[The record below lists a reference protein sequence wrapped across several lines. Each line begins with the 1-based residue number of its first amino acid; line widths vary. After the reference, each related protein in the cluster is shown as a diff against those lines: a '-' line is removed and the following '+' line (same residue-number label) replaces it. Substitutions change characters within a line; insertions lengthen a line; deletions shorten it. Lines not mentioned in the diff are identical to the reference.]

1 MQESERTKAKLILA
15 VGVAMFAIGQ
25 SLLFVV
31 VAPLTRMVGLSE
43 MQFGAAFTL
52 ANITFFLGAAYWGRK
67 SDTAGRKPVFVI
79 GMTGATIGI
88 LLMALSLQAGL
99 AGLASGWGMFALLA
113 LSRAIYGALASSIYP
128 VATAYMA
135 DVTERSER
143 AQGMAVIGGANSL
156 GSILGPAL
164 GGGLAF
170 MGILF
175 PLYVAVGLAFLG
187 CIWAMLFL
195 REPEKH
201 RPPRDPVPLKFTDRR
216 VMPYLIMWGCFF
228 LVFIA
233 LQFITAFYIQDHF
246 GISEMDAVVRTA
258 STALLVMA
266 VVITILQGV
275 VFQIVTLSPHLL
287 LRLCA
292 PAFTVGI
299 VVLAVAPSVPIFVS
313 GFAMIGVAFSCASPG
328 ISGSAS
334 LAVAPHEQGV
344 LAGYIGAASTLGAMG
359 APLFG
364 TSIYQL
370 APNAPMLA
378 GIAIFAVLSVF
389 GLTIPASYGDAD
401 LAPANPGAAAN
412 PEPGPVAD

>member
-1 MQESERTKAKLILA
+1 
-15 VGVAMFAIGQ
+15 
-25 SLLFVV
+25 
-31 VAPLTRMVGLSE
+31 
-43 MQFGAAFTL
+43 MQFGAAFSL
-52 ANITFFLGAAYWGRK
+52 ANITFLIGAAYWGRR
-67 SDTAGRKPVFVI
+67 SDKVGRKPVFVI

-135 DVTERSER
+135 DVTERSQR

-170 MGILF
+170 MGVLF
-175 PLYVAVGLAFLG
+175 PLYVSVVLAFLG
-187 CIWAMLFL
+187 CLWAVLFL

-201 RPPRDPVPLKFTDRR
+201 RAPTTPTTPLKFTDPR
-216 VMPYLIMWGCFF
+216 VLPYLIMWGCFF

-246 GISEMDAVVRTA
+246 GVAEMDDVVRTA

-266 VVITILQGV
+266 VVITLLQGL
-275 VFQIVTLSPHLL
+275 VFQIIKLSPQLL

-292 PAFTVGI
+292 PAFTIGI
-299 VVLAVAPSVPIFVS
+299 GILAFAPSVPIFIS

-334 LAVAPHEQGV
+334 LSVAPHEQGI
-344 LAGYIGAASTLGAMG
+344 LAGYIGSASTLGAMF
-359 APLFG
+359 APIFG
-364 TSIYQL
+364 TSVYQL
-370 APNAPMLA
+370 APNAPMLV
-378 GIAIFAVLSVF
+378 GMVIFAILSVYA
-389 GLTIPASYGDAD
+389 LTIQARYGDAD
-401 LAPANPGAAAN
+401 LAVA
-412 PEPGPVAD
+412 PEPAPGRAAE

>member
-1 MQESERTKAKLILA
+1 
-15 VGVAMFAIGQ
+15 MFAIGQ

-31 VAPLTRMVGLSE
+31 VAPLSRMVGLTE
-43 MQFGAAFTL
+43 VQFGWAFTI
-52 ANITFFLGAAYWGRK
+52 ANITFFFGAAYWGRK
-67 SDTAGRKPVFVI
+67 SDTIGRKRVFVI

-99 AGLASGWGMFALLA
+99 SGLASGWGVFALLT
-113 LSRAIYGALASSIYP
+113 LSRAVYGSLASSIYP

-135 DVTERSER
+135 DVTERSQR
-143 AQGMAVIGGANSL
+143 AQGMAIIGGANSV

-170 MGILF
+170 MGVLF

-195 REPEKH
+195 REPQRH
-201 RPPRDPVPLKFTDRR
+201 YPPRERVPLKFTDPR
-216 VMPYLIMWGCFF
+216 VLPYLIMWGCLF
-228 LVFIA
+228 LVFIS
-233 LQFITAFYIQDHF
+233 LQFITAFYIQDSF
-246 GISEMDAVVRTA
+246 EIAEMDEVLPIAGM
-258 STALLVMA
+258 ALVVMA
-266 VVITILQGV
+266 AVIAVLQGV
-275 VFQIVTLSPHLL
+275 VLQLVRVSPRVL

-292 PAFTVGI
+292 PGFAIGVATLAF
-299 VVLAVAPSVPIFVS
+299 APSVPIFIS
-313 GFAMIGVAFSCASPG
+313 GFGIMGFAFACASPG

-344 LAGYIGAASTLGAMG
+344 LAGYIGAASTLGSMG

-364 TSIYQL
+364 TSIYQI

-378 GIAIFAVLSVF
+378 GVVIFSLLSVYA
-389 GLTIPASYGDAD
+389 LTIRSGYGDAETQQTT
-401 LAPANPGAAAN
+401 LGPREAQ
-412 PEPGPVAD
+412 PEPTRAAD

>member
-1 MQESERTKAKLILA
+1 MQESARNKAKYILA

-43 MQFGAAFTL
+43 MQFGSAFSL
-52 ANITFFLGAAYWGRK
+52 ANITFFFGAAYWGRR
-67 SDTAGRKPVFVI
+67 SDKVGRKPVFVI

-113 LSRAIYGALASSIYP
+113 LSRALYGALASSIYP

-135 DVTERSER
+135 DITERSQR

-170 MGILF
+170 MGVLF
-175 PLYVAVGLAFLG
+175 PLYVSVVLAFLG
-187 CIWAMLFL
+187 CIWAVLFL

-201 RPPRDPVPLKFTDRR
+201 RPPSTPQAPLKFTDPR

-246 GISEMDAVVRTA
+246 GVAEMNKVMQIA
-258 STALLVMA
+258 STALLIMA
-266 VVITILQGV
+266 VMITLLQGV
-275 VFQIVTLSPHLL
+275 VFQLVKLSPQLL

-292 PAFTVGI
+292 PAFTIGVAI
-299 VVLAVAPSVPIFVS
+299 LAFAPNIPVFVS
-313 GFAMIGVAFSCASPG
+313 GFAMIGVAFSCAGPG

-334 LAVAPHEQGV
+334 LSVAPHEQGI

-359 APLFG
+359 APIFG
-364 TSIYQL
+364 TTVYQL
-370 APNAPMLA
+370 TPNAPMLV
-378 GIAIFAVLSVF
+378 GVVIFAILSVYA
-389 GLTIPASYGDAD
+389 LRIRTRYGDTDVTMPLTAEPDASRAAD
-401 LAPANPGAAAN
+401 
-412 PEPGPVAD
+412 

>member
-1 MQESERTKAKLILA
+1 LLERERTKAKLILA

-25 SLLFVV
+25 SLLFVI

-43 MQFGAAFTL
+43 MQFGWAFTL
-52 ANITFFLGAAYWGRK
+52 ANITFFIGAAYWGRK
-67 SDTAGRKPVFVI
+67 SDQVGRKRVFVI
-79 GMTGATIGI
+79 GMTGATAGI

-113 LSRAIYGALASSIYP
+113 LSRAVYGSLASAIYP

-135 DVTERSER
+135 DVTKRSQR

-170 MGILF
+170 MGVLF

-187 CIWAMLFL
+187 CVWAMLFL
-195 REPEKH
+195 PEPEKH
-201 RPPRDPVPLKFTDRR
+201 RAPEQRVPLKFTDPR
-216 VMPYLIMWGCFF
+216 VYPYLIMWGCFF

-246 GISEMDAVVRTA
+246 GVSEMDQVVRIA
-258 STALLVMA
+258 SMALLVMA
-266 VVITILQGV
+266 VVITLLQGV
-275 VFQIVTLSPHLL
+275 LFQLVELSPRLL

-292 PAFTVGI
+292 PAFTAGVFILGF
-299 VVLAVAPSVPIFVS
+299 APSIPLFMS
-313 GFAMIGVAFSCASPG
+313 GFALIGVAFSCASPG

-370 APNAPMLA
+370 APNAPMLG
-378 GIAIFAVLSVF
+378 GIVIFAVLSLYA
-389 GLTIPASYGDAD
+389 LTIPASYGDTEEPD
-401 LAPANPGAAAN
+401 LVPVSPTPERVGAA
-412 PEPGPVAD
+412 D